1 MKPVL
6 LKVPCGPSHSFSLRQ
21 DVNPYFYNQWHYHE
35 ELELTYIRQGSG
47 TRFVGDHIENFQA
60 GDLVLLGSNLPH
72 FWRSEDPYFREG
84 NTALCESTVVHFAPG
99 LLSPTFSHLPEF
111 ADIQALFS
119 RAQRGLRITGQSQQQ
134 VGALMEDLFRVEG
147 LERLLLLIRILQAI
161 ATCPQVRY
169 LSSLGFSYSLNESDT
184 QRLAKIY
191 NHTLAHFSRK
201 ILLEE
206 VAALVHLTPNAF
218 CRYFKSHTRKT
229 YTQFLLEI
237 RVGHACKLLIE
248 DKMSIGQVCLE
259 SGFQDSSNFN
269 RYFKA
274 ITRQSP
280 RAFLKLHQ
288 QAQPGQL

>member
-35 ELELTYIRQGSG
+35 ELELTCIRQGAG
-47 TRFVGDHIENFQA
+47 TRIVGDHIGNFRA

-72 FWRSEDPYFREG
+72 FWRSEDKYFKED
-84 NTALCESTVVHFAPG
+84 NTGLCESTVVHFSPG
-99 LLSPTFSHLPEF
+99 LLAPTFNHLPEF

-119 RAQRGLRITGQSQQQ
+119 RARRGLCITGPSRQQ
-134 VGALMEDLFRVEG
+134 VGGLMEDLFGVEG
-147 LERLLLLIRILQAI
+147 LERLLLLIRILQVI
-161 ATCPQVRY
+161 ATSPHTTY

-184 QRLAKIY
+184 QRLAKVY
-191 NHTLAHFSRK
+191 NYTLANFSRK
-201 ILLEE
+201 IFLEE
-206 VAALVHLTPNAF
+206 VAAIANLTPNAF
-218 CRYFKSHTRKT
+218 CRYFKNHTRKT
-229 YTQFLLEI
+229 YSQFLLEI

-248 DKMSIGQVCLE
+248 DKMSIGQICLE
-259 SGFQDSSNFN
+259 SGFQDPSNFN

-280 RAFLKLHQ
+280 KAFLKLHQ
-288 QAQPGQL
+288 QAKQV